1 MGGPDMAP
9 HTPRPAPGSSWGLDR
24 VSEPEGAPSPPPAP
38 RSSWGLDRVSEPD
51 TAGGSS
57 RPGGAVAL
65 LGIPRAPAGLL
76 EDGLEL
82 ELAPDR
88 RVRLHHFEA
97 GHRVVVDVTVLV
109 EAPLAV
115 DALEVLRGRDRFA
128 QGLALL
134 GDVLRALQLR
144 RGPADRV
151 DDDPGALGRVERVR
165 GRLLAELRLVRLVRL
180 GADAPHLLE
189 RQAGERDPHVRAEGG
204 VARGA
209 FQQLLLEEPV
219 RSQEAGPRRDEA
231 DLLHL
236 SDHDLGARL
245 DDAAQIDEVGARR
258 ADLRQHRLLVGLL
271 PVDALV
277 GDDRQSDLLGGR
289 LEDVGDPFAVELL
302 VVEDVDLLDAE
313 TLGPLR
319 AHRALDVVG
328 RDRAEIVR
336 EPARTV
342 DLRLAGGGPAL
353 LGQSGAGVGR
363 RDLGHA
369 GGVGGGEPELAF
381 RALRGVGIGEE
392 DGDTEKRDD
401 DGRAPPQSHGLILPD
416 RRYDAGP
423 HPGWPV

>member
-9 HTPRPAPGSSWGLDR
+9 HTPPPAPRSRWGLDR
-24 VSEPEGAPSPPPAP
+24 VSEPEGAPRPAPAP

-65 LGIPRAPAGLL
+65 LGISRAPAGLL

-82 ELAPDR
+82 ELAPGR

-97 GHRVVVDVTVLV
+97 GHRVVIDVTVLV

-115 DALEVLRGRDRFA
+115 DALEVLRGRDRLA
-128 QGLALL
+128 QGL
-134 GDVLRALQLR
+134 VL
-144 RGPADRV
+144 
-151 DDDPGALGRVERVR
+151 
-165 GRLLAELRLVRLVRL
+165 
-180 GADAPHLLE
+180 
-189 RQAGERDPHVRAEGG
+189 
-204 VARGA
+204 
-209 FQQLLLEEPV
+209 
-219 RSQEAGPRRDEA
+219 
-231 DLLHL
+231 
-236 SDHDLGARL
+236 L
-245 DDAAQIDEVGARR
+245 DDAAQIDDVGARR

-289 LEDVGDPFAVELL
+289 LEDVSDPFAVELL

-328 RDRAEIVR
+328 RDRAEVVR

-342 DLRLAGGGPAL
+342 DLRLAGGGTAL
-353 LGQSGAGVGR
+353 LGQSGVGVGR
-363 RDLGHA
+363 RDLGH
-369 GGVGGGEPELAF
+369 VGA
-381 RALRGVGIGEE
+381 VG
-392 DGDTEKRDD
+392 DGDRNLGGARVVGADVDD
-401 DGRAPPQSHGLILPD
+401 RQRVADGLVRVLGLDRAVPLARLRP
-416 RRYDAGP
+416 
-423 HPGWPV
+423 

>member
-1 MGGPDMAP
+1 MGGPDLAP
-9 HTPRPAPGSSWGLDR
+9 HT
-24 VSEPEGAPSPPPAP
+24 PPPAP

-88 RVRLHHFEA
+88 VQ
-97 GHRVVVDVTVLV
+97 V
-109 EAPLAV
+109 
-115 DALEVLRGRDRFA
+115 
-128 QGLALL
+128 
-134 GDVLRALQLR
+134 
-144 RGPADRV
+144 
-151 DDDPGALGRVERVR
+151 
-165 GRLLAELRLVRLVRL
+165 
-180 GADAPHLLE
+180 
-189 RQAGERDPHVRAEGG
+189 
-204 VARGA
+204 
-209 FQQLLLEEPV
+209 PV
-219 RSQEAGPRRDEA
+219 RDEA

-236 SDHDLGARL
+236 SDDDLGARL

-313 TLGPLR
+313 ALGPLG
-319 AHRALDVVG
+319 AHCALDVVG
-328 RDRAEIVR
+328 RDRPEVVR

-342 DLRLAGGGPAL
+342 DLRLAGGSTAL
-353 LGQSGAGVGR
+353 LGQPRVGVGR
-363 RDLGHA
+363 RDLSH
-369 GGVGGGEPELAF
+369 VGA
-381 RALRGVGIGEE
+381 VG
-392 DGDTEKRDD
+392 DGDRNLGGARVVGADVHDRQRVADGLVRD
-401 DGRAPPQSHGLILPD
+401 RKSTRLNSSHSQISYAVFCLKKKKKKKINISL
-416 RRYDAGP
+416 YATKN
-423 HPGWPV
+423 